1 MAVGSSAKRAP
12 IQVPC
17 PWHREPMQRL
27 LDQHAQGRLPHALL
41 FAGAAGIGKFRLAQA
56 LAQALLCERPAA
68 GLACGECDGC
78 HLSVAGTHPDFQ
90 TLAPEPGSNTIK
102 IDQVRRLLEF
112 AGRTAQYGGAR
123 VALIAPAEGLNRSAQ
138 NALLKT
144 LEEPG
149 EGLVLLLVSDQPS
162 LLLPTIRSRCQQRH
176 LPLPPG
182 DQALAWLTPQTG
194 EREAAALLAAAQG
207 APLRAL
213 GLQDA
218 DWFAAREQLAGQLV
232 AVARGRASPAQAG
245 QVLARQDP
253 RVMAGVLYGWLA
265 RAAVLAALSEEGG
278 EEGGE
283 ADPATVT
290 DPKVEPLLRELAG
303 QVPPIRLLAAARR
316 VMEGRRQ
323 LLAGANP
330 NKELLMEQWLLILV
344 GVDASAS
351 GF

>member
-1 MAVGSSAKRAP
+1 MAVSQSQSRAP

-17 PWHREPMQRL
+17 PWHRDEMQRL
-27 LDQHAQGRLPHALL
+27 LDQHGQGRLPHALL

-56 LAQALLCERPAA
+56 LAQALLCEQPRG
-68 GLACGECDGC
+68 GLACGECGGC
-78 HLSVAGTHPDFQ
+78 HLSAAGTHPDAQ
-90 TLAPEPGSNTIK
+90 TLAPEAGANGIK
-102 IDQVRRLLEF
+102 IDQVRRLVEF

-123 VALIAPAEGLNRSAQ
+123 VALIAPAEALNRSAQ

-149 EGLVLLLVSDQPS
+149 RGLVLLLVSDQPS

-176 LPLPPG
+176 LPLPG
-182 DQALAWLTPQTG
+182 RDAALEWLTPQVG
-194 EREAAALLAAAQG
+194 ERDAPALLAAAQG

-213 GLQDA
+213 GLQEA
-218 DWFAAREQLAGQLV
+218 DWFAAREQLAGQLL
-232 AVARGRASPAQAG
+232 AVARGHASPAQAG
-245 QVLARQDP
+245 QALAAHDP

-265 RAAVLAALSEEGG
+265 RASVLAALG
-278 EEGGE
+278 EQGGE

-290 DPKVEPLLRELAG
+290 DPKVEPLLRQLAA
-303 QVPPIRLLAAARR
+303 QVPPARLLRAAHR

-323 LLAGANP
+323 LLGGANP
-330 NKELLMEQWLLILV
+330 NKELLMEQWLLVLV

>member
-1 MAVGSSAKRAP
+1 MAVSDSQSRAP

-17 PWHREPMQRL
+17 PWHRDEMQRL
-27 LDQHAQGRLPHALL
+27 LEQHGQGRLPHALL
-41 FAGAAGIGKFRLAQA
+41 FAGAAGTGKFRLAQS
-56 LAQALLCERPAA
+56 LAQALLCAHPRA

-78 HLSVAGTHPDFQ
+78 HLSAAGTHPDAQ
-90 TLAPEPGSNTIK
+90 TLVPEAGSNTIK
-102 IDQVRRLLEF
+102 IDQVRRLVEF
-112 AGRTAQYGGAR
+112 AGRTAHFGGAR
-123 VALIAPAEGLNRSAQ
+123 VALIAPAEALNRSAQ

-149 EGLVLLLVSDQPS
+149 EGLVLILVSDQPS

-176 LPLPPG
+176 LPLPG
-182 DQALAWLTPQTG
+182 RDAALEWLIPQVG
-194 EREAAALLAAAQG
+194 ERDAPALLAAAQG

-213 GLQDA
+213 GLQEA
-218 DWFAAREQLAGQLV
+218 DWFAAREKLAGQLL
-232 AVARGRASPAQAG
+232 AVALGHASPAQAG
-245 QVLARQDP
+245 QVLAGHDP

-265 RAAVLAALSEEGG
+265 RASVLAALGEQGG
-278 EEGGE
+278 D

-290 DPKVEPLLRELAG
+290 DPKVEPLLRQLAA
-303 QVPPIRLLAAARR
+303 QVPPARLLRAAHR

-330 NKELLMEQWLLILV
+330 NKELLMEQWLLVLV

>member
-1 MAVGSSAKRAP
+1 MAVSASAKRAP

-17 PWHREPMQRL
+17 PWHRDEMQRL
-27 LDQHAQGRLPHALL
+27 LDQHARGRLPHALL
-41 FAGAAGIGKFRLAQA
+41 LAGAAGIGKYRLAQA

-149 EGLVLLLVSDQPS
+149 EGLVLILVSDQPS

-182 DQALAWLTPQTG
+182 EAALAWLTPQTG
-194 EREAAALLAAAQG
+194 EHEAAALLAAAQG

-213 GLQDA
+213 ALQEA
-218 DWFAAREQLAGQLV
+218 DWFAAREQLAGQLL

-245 QVLARQDP
+245 QVLAGQDP

-265 RAAVLAALSEEGG
+265 RAAVLAALG

-290 DPKVEPLLRELAG
+290 DPKVEPLLRQLAA
-303 QVPPIRLLAAARR
+303 QVPPARLLAAARR

>member
-1 MAVGSSAKRAP
+1 
-12 IQVPC
+12 
-17 PWHREPMQRL
+17 
-27 LDQHAQGRLPHALL
+27 
-41 FAGAAGIGKFRLAQA
+41 
-56 LAQALLCERPAA
+56 
-68 GLACGECDGC
+68 
-78 HLSVAGTHPDFQ
+78 
-90 TLAPEPGSNTIK
+90 
-102 IDQVRRLLEF
+102 
-112 AGRTAQYGGAR
+112 
-123 VALIAPAEGLNRSAQ
+123 
-138 NALLKT
+138 
-144 LEEPG
+144 
-149 EGLVLLLVSDQPS
+149 
-162 LLLPTIRSRCQQRH
+162 
-176 LPLPPG
+176 
-182 DQALAWLTPQTG
+182 
-194 EREAAALLAAAQG
+194 
-207 APLRAL
+207 
-213 GLQDA
+213 
-218 DWFAAREQLAGQLV
+218 LV